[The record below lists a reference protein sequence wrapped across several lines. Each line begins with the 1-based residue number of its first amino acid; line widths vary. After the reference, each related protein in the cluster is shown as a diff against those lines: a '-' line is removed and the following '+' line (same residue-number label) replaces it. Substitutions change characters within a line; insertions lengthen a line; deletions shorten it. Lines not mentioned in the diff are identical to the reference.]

1 MKKVQLKINTDY
13 ISQLFCISGHI
24 PLYLIYV
31 TQDMYMYAYTQVDNL
46 TLITFHIFFEHTVFH
61 QKRIVP

>member
-13 ISQLFCISGHI
+13 ISQLFYISGRI
-24 PLYLIYV
+24 PLYLIYI

-46 TLITFHIFFEHTVFH
+46 TLITFSHFL
-61 QKRIVP
+61 